1 MGHMKKI
8 WGILAICLLT
18 GLLFAFPGVARA
30 EALTIEAEVGYEG
43 TYLMNHW
50 TPVRIIVENAG
61 RDLEGSLEVLVPSDS
76 RSSVVYATPVVLPN
90 TSSKEYTIYV
100 KIHGLNRSLDIQLLD
115 KNRKLVEEIE
125 IENLNP
131 VSSDNYFLGL
141 VTDDEPSLG
150 YWKERMNGNQ
160 LLSRYQP
167 ISLNAANFPDRREV
181 LDNFS
186 MLIFNNIETSSFRQE
201 QLEALDYWLENG
213 GVLIIG
219 TGVNGRRTLSGLS
232 GSIVPIVPGE
242 VSELNISEAAP
253 VLEDISG
260 RPVLGSIPLNI
271 MGFKTEEGTVLV
283 PDLVRMYRNG
293 SGVIY
298 VSAFDIGTEP
308 VLSWT
313 GNKMFWENLL
323 YDSLS
328 EQAIRMLQN
337 PYIKLQGSLGIEEIL
352 GYIESMELPS
362 IAVVLFLFLLYL
374 AMAGPL
380 NYMVLKKIDKREWSW
395 ITIPALSVI
404 FAVVIYGLGYNTK
417 GGDIIMNTVSVVN
430 MDSDSKG
437 GDLTN
442 YVGIFI
448 PRRGDYRIDVD
459 RDALLTLNNQYNR
472 YPNPASGDSSGGA
485 VEARIIQGKPA
496 QIQFD
501 NVNIWTMKTFKMDT
515 QRVDFGSIEADL
527 YYEMGKIKGTVENK
541 TPYPLEDFVVYMEN
555 AYTKVGNIAAGEKK
569 NVELSLSLQPQGS
582 YYRNSYYDMIESL
595 YPYPHGT
602 GTERNRETMTRR
614 RLLENLVL
622 NYDAPYTK
630 QYVGEVSKPRLS
642 LDYIAFYEGSLEGS
656 IQVNGRQP
664 DTSIG
669 RGIIKG
675 SISFEIEKEGYINI
689 PPGILNGRLEMDMSR
704 NVDAGRDIVFIQ
716 DFRNYAVFSVDLSE
730 YINLQEFKAQIGMH
744 FYSGNGTLLVFDLD
758 QDDYVELTSK
768 SLTIDESNLEQ
779 YVDVDGMVYLKA
791 QPLIDHHLEVSLPSV
806 TLEGRVSSNAE
817 N

>member
-150 YWKERMNGNQ
+150 YWKEKMQNNQ
-160 LLSRYQP
+160 LLSRYEP
-167 ISLNAANFPDRREV
+167 IALNAANFPNRREV

-186 MLIFNNIETSSFRQE
+186 VLILNNIETSSFRPE
-201 QLEALDYWLENG
+201 QIEALDYWVENG
-213 GVLIIG
+213 GVLIVG

-232 GSIVPIVPGE
+232 GSILPTAPGE
-242 VSELNISEAAP
+242 VSELSIADVGP

-271 MGFKTEEGTVLV
+271 MNFKADEGTVLV
-283 PDLVRMYRNG
+283 PDLVRMYRKG
-293 SGVIY
+293 SGVVY
-298 VSAFDIGTEP
+298 LSAFDIGTEP
-308 VLSWT
+308 ILSWT
-313 GNKMFWENLL
+313 GNKMLWENLL
-323 YDSLS
+323 YDSLP
-328 EQAIRMLQN
+328 EHAIRTLQS
-337 PYIKLQGSLGIEEIL
+337 PYLKLEGSSGIEEIL

-374 AMAGPL
+374 ALAGPV
-380 NYMVLKKIDKREWSW
+380 NYMVLNKIDKREWSW
-395 ITIPALSVI
+395 VSIPALSIV
-404 FAVVIYGLGYNTK
+404 FAVLIYGMGYNTK
-417 GGDIIMNTVSVVN
+417 GGDIVMNTVSVVN
-430 MDSDSKG
+430 MDSDSRG

-442 YVGIFI
+442 YVGVFI

-459 RDALLTLNNQYNR
+459 RDALLTLNNQY
-472 YPNPASGDSSGGA
+472 YGYSNPTSGDSGSGI
-485 VEARIIQGKPA
+485 VEARIIQGRPA

-527 YYEMGKIKGTVENK
+527 YYEMGKIQGTIENK
-541 TPYPLEDFVVYMEN
+541 TPYPLEDFVVYTEN

-582 YYRNSYYDMIESL
+582 YYRNSYYDMIESM
-595 YPYPHGT
+595 YPYPYGA
-602 GTERNRETMTRR
+602 GSERNRETMTRR
-614 RLLENLVL
+614 RLLENLIL
-622 NYDAPYTK
+622 
-630 QYVGEVSKPRLS
+630 QYGVPVREYAGEVSRPRLNV
-642 LDYIAFYEGSLEGS
+642 DFIAFYEGSLDGS
-656 IQVNGRQP
+656 IKVNGRQP

-675 SISFEIEKEGYINI
+675 SMSFEIEKDGYINI
-689 PPGILNGRLEMDMSR
+689 PPGILNGRLELDMSK
-704 NVDAGRDIVFIQ
+704 NIDASKDVVFIP
-716 DFRNYAVFSVDLSE
+716 DFRNYAVFSVDLSD
-730 YINLQEFKAQIGMH
+730 YTDLQDFKAKIGMN
-744 FYSGNGTLLVFDLD
+744 FFSGNGSLLVFDLD
-758 QDDYVELTSK
+758 EGEYVELPSK
-768 SLTIDESNLEQ
+768 SLSIDESNIKQ
-779 YVDVDGMVYLKA
+779 YVDVDGMIYLKA
-791 QPLIDHHLEVSLPSV
+791 QPLIDNHLEVSLPTV
-806 TLEGRVSSNAE
+806 TLEGRASSSAE